1 MSKSERMPRKVT
13 KSAVNETSQ
22 AELFLSRELATLEF
36 NFRVL
41 AQARDTGIPLL
52 ERLRYLSIVANNLD
66 KFFEVRVAHAKTP
79 LALPG
84 QDVLRYGVCRAGFMP
99 LPACT
104 TCPITSLSTALIAL
118 HEETPLRESALATRG
133 TRVRNRCPTTAER
146 TKRGDSGARIVGMY
160 ARKLVARSE
169 PLTIFIQH
177 FEQADRAAFVG
188 ILSRGTRSLVRVD
201 FFG

>member
-84 QDVLRYGVCRAGFMP
+84 QDVLRYG
-99 LPACT
+99 LPRRIHAAAYLHHLPHHFAIDGVDC
-104 TCPITSLSTALIAL
+104 IA
-118 HEETPLRESALATRG
+118 
-133 TRVRNRCPTTAER
+133 
-146 TKRGDSGARIVGMY
+146 
-160 ARKLVARSE
+160 
-169 PLTIFIQH
+169 
-177 FEQADRAAFVG
+177 
-188 ILSRGTRSLVRVD
+188 
-201 FFG
+201 